1 MLSECRHEG
10 ICRTS
15 FLKLRIQDL
24 MLVLPPPTAP
34 PLRAGAAWY
43 NSLNTV
49 GPQVF
54 VKLNCLRVG
63 DIDKIIWVI
72 VTLTGLCLISFLRK
86 PPWKHKQQNI
96 VWYSCHD
103 FSHSPLDTNRTIF
116 SFSFK
121 LMSWVLF
128 PIFMLGLY
136 LILSLIIKDIWIG
149 NWEPHH

>member
-24 MLVLPPPTAP
+24 MLVLPP
-34 PLRAGAAWY
+34 LRAGAAWY
-43 NSLNTV
+43 NSWNTV

-72 VTLTGLCLISFLRK
+72 VTRTGLCLISFLRK
-86 PPWKHKQQNI
+86 PPWKHKQQNG
-96 VWYSCHD
+96 CHD

-116 SFSFK
+116 GFSFK

-136 LILSLIIKDIWIG
+136 LILSLITKDIWIG